1 MRHNKTCSILT
12 MFMNL
17 AAFKTATDQKLMF
30 QFQDIVDANANNQNW
45 IEMLYRPQTL
55 MGHRNVEQF
64 FKALSVQQKVDLDI
78 KIFSQIEHILQTQK
92 PDRLSINLMPISLLS
107 PQFRDLMWQLIDYN
121 VIDPRRICLEIVEID
136 SMPPLCSSA
145 IKVLQHFKDK
155 GGWLAL
161 DDFGSGFAHW
171 ELLQMGLINVIKV
184 ASQNLKHFE
193 HNQFTNGLAKFA
205 SSMNIQS
212 VLEGVESKQDLVNG
226 MNQGFDNFQGW
237 YFDGKN
243 R

>member
-1 MRHNKTCSILT
+1 

-30 QFQDIVDANANNQNW
+30 QFQDIVDANAHNQNW
-45 IEMLYRPQTL
+45 VEMLYRPQTL

-64 FKALSVQQKVDLDI
+64 FKALSVQQKIDLDI
-78 KIFSQIEHILQTQK
+78 KIFSQIEHILEIQQ
-92 PDRLSINLMPISLLS
+92 PNRLSINIMPISLLS

-121 VIDPRRICLEIVEID
+121 IIDPKKICLEIVETD

-145 IKVLQHFKDK
+145 IEVLKHFKSK

-161 DDFGSGFAHW
+161 DDFGSGYAHW

-193 HNQFTNGLAKFA
+193 HEQFTNGLAKFA

-212 VLEGVESKQDLVNG
+212 VLEGVETKEDLING

-237 YFDGKN
+237 YFDKEIN
-243 R
+243 L